1 VYQLGHPGRILRAA
15 GFPDQPIELTAK
27 RLAEKAE
34 QRNHIFDIADVKG
47 LPEALQNPIAVF
59 ECGDKSKAENVIVE
73 LERDGKK
80 FVVGVHFNQNH
91 RGIEVSDIR
100 GLFNKDTAEWLNW
113 VNHGKALY
121 LNKEKI
127 QALIDKQRTNLAEV
141 EYLDLDSVAKVIE
154 SFENPTVEGGKDGVR
169 FRFIGEKGAERLDQ
183 AEEAT
188 TRLDNLSVPRAVNDI
203 DRMPF

>member
-1 VYQLGHPGRILRAA
+1 
-15 GFPDQPIELTAK
+15 
-27 RLAEKAE
+27 
-34 QRNHIFDIADVKG
+34 
-47 LPEALQNPIAVF
+47 VF
-59 ECGDKSKAENVIVE
+59 EYGDKSKAENVIVE

-113 VNHGKALY
+113 VSHGKALY

-154 SFENPTVEGGKDGVR
+154 SFENPTVEGEKDGVR
-169 FRFIGEKGAERLDQ
+169 FRFIGEKGAGALDK

-188 TRLDNLSVPRAVNDI
+188 AELALTAEEQRSVEQSGQVKSRLGFIPSLPKNYEPIAI
-203 DRMPF
+203 G